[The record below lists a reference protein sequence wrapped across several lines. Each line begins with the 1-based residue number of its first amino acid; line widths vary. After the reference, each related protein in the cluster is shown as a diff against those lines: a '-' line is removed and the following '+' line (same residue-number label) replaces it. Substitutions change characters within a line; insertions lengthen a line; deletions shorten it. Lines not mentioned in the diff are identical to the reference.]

1 MNEPKST
8 KPVDQLR
15 DAIEEAKL
23 ALNRLAQAANAV
35 SPDTT
40 DLVSRVA
47 EHDLRRGLIWIAE
60 SVLANAARTGL
71 DRPNVHALDTRR
83 PTEPANTPPAPD
95 GGDAA

>member
-8 KPVDQLR
+8 EPVDQLR
-15 DAIEEAKL
+15 DAIEETKI

-40 DLVSRVA
+40 DLVSRVT
-47 EHDLRRGLIWIAE
+47 EHDLRRGLIWTAE
-60 SVLANAARTGL
+60 SVLANAVRTGL
-71 DRPNVHALDTRR
+71 DRPHVHALDARR
-83 PTEPANTPPAPD
+83 PTEPAGAPPPPG